1 MAKSG
6 KPKAQVKGPR
16 KVKRVTSSPRASA
29 AAGALHAQDEDH
41 IDGCDA
47 EFHDSEATPDA
58 ALPRAKGGV
67 EIMRG
72 KRQKKPVRHEEDHI
86 DGCDAEFHESEATPD
101 AALPAAK
108 GGVELA
114 RGRRQ

>member
-6 KPKAQVKGPR
+6 KPKGQVKRPR
-16 KVKRVTSSPRASA
+16 KVKRATSARRASA
-29 AAGALHAQDEDH
+29 AAEALRAHNEDH

-47 EFHDSEATPDA
+47 EFRNGEATPDA
-58 ALPRAKGGV
+58 ALPPAKGGL

-72 KRQKKPVRHEEDHI
+72 KRRKRPVRHEEDHI
-86 DGCDAEFHESEATPD
+86 DGCDAEFHDSEATPD